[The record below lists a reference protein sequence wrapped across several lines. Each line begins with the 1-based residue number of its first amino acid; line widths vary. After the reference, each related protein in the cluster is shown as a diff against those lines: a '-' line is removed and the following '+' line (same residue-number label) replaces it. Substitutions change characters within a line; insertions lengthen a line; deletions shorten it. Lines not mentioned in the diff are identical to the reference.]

1 MSSNNMIRLN
11 VGGVVFM
18 TSLSTLQSCPT
29 SSLALMFSPSSPH
42 QLPPRDSSGD
52 FFLDSSPAMF
62 GYVLDWC
69 RYNQLLVDRVN
80 MDWGGLEVVAD
91 YFGLE
96 DMKQEIRQRREQ
108 QQEKE
113 RLKKADTVERY
124 RELVETIAQIRGDL
138 AQLAQSMQNGGGVV
152 GHPRPGGPRPPFYPD
167 PDYPFTQY

>member
-1 MSSNNMIRLN
+1 
-11 VGGVVFM
+11 M
-18 TSLSTLQSCPT
+18 TNLSTLQSVP
-29 SSLALMFSPSSPH
+29 SSNLATMFSPSSPH
-42 QLPPRDSSGD
+42 QLPATDSSGA

-69 RYNQLLVDRVN
+69 RYKQVLVDRDN

-96 DMKQEIRQRREQ
+96 DMKQEIRRRREQ

-113 RLKKADTVERY
+113 RQKKADTVERH
-124 RELVETIAQIRGDL
+124 RELVETIAQIRGEV
-138 AQLAQSMQNGGGVV
+138 AQLAQSMQRGGGGG

-167 PDYPFTQY
+167 PDYPFTPGPEFTQY

>member
-1 MSSNNMIRLN
+1 MIRLN

-96 DMKQEIRQRREQ
+96 EMRQEVRRRKEQ
-108 QQEKE
+108 QLDKEMQMKSDKEEKH
-113 RLKKADTVERY
+113 
-124 RELVETIAQIRGDL
+124 RELMDTL
-138 AQLAQSMQNGGGVV
+138 AQLREEVV
-152 GHPRPGGPRPPFYPD
+152 HVTQAVSTGQGGHPRPGGPHPPNYPD
-167 PDYPFTQY
+167 PDFPFPGPNYL

>member
-1 MSSNNMIRLN
+1 MK
-11 VGGVVFM
+11 VFM
-18 TSLSTLQSCPT
+18 TNMSTLQSVPS
-29 SSLALMFSPSSPH
+29 SSLAMMFSPSSSH
-42 QLPPRDSSGD
+42 QLPVTDTSGA

-69 RYNQLLVDRVN
+69 RYKQMLVDRDN

-113 RLKKADTVERY
+113 RQKKADTVERH
-124 RELVETIAQIRGDL
+124 RELMETIAQIRGEV
-138 AQLAQSMQNGGGVV
+138 AQLAQSMQGGGGGG